1 LYRGA
6 RPARDGSVA
15 VVGRAE
21 DRGYDV
27 DKELQEL
34 VDRRAIDD
42 LLLRYSTALDTRQFD
57 LLDHV
62 FTADAQ
68 IDYATSGGI
77 KGNREDL
84 KRWFREEAFTP
95 FTSWQHH
102 LTNMAVELDG
112 DTATGRTSVYNPLAF
127 IGEDGGGA
135 VLHVGAWYDDRF
147 ARTPDGWRITE
158 RSLGMAWTD
167 GPFPA
172 TVPALPDAGGSAP

>member
-1 LYRGA
+1 M
-6 RPARDGSVA
+6 
-15 VVGRAE
+15 
-21 DRGYDV
+21 

-42 LLLRYSTALDTRQFD
+42 LLIRYTTALDTRQLD
-57 LLDHV
+57 LLDQV

-84 KRWFREEAFTP
+84 KRWFREEAFVP

-112 DTATGRTSVYNPLAF
+112 DAATGRTSVYNPLAF
-127 IGEDGGGA
+127 IDEEGASA

-147 ARTPDGWRITE
+147 ARTADGWRITE

-167 GPFPA
+167 GPFPT
-172 TVPALPDAGGSAP
+172 TVPALPDAAGSPS